1 MKLQFDDKQE
11 HQLKAVNAVVE
22 VFKGQPKGGE
32 NLSVK
37 DEAGGLAFG
46 EKGVANRLTLSAETL
61 LENVKQVQSESGLLP
76 STTLG
81 DATPHFTIEMETGT
95 GKTYVYLRTIYELN
109 KHYGFKKF
117 VIVVPSIAIRE
128 GVIKNLEI
136 THDHFQALF
145 NHEPCHYMVY
155 DSKKTSA
162 LRNFAL
168 SNAIEILVINID
180 AFAKDSEQTD
190 VDAKTKKSANKINQ
204 RNETGIK
211 PIEFIQNTRPIVIVD
226 EPQNM
231 ETEKRKAA
239 IARLHPLCTL
249 RYSATPKHHYHLLYR
264 LDPVTAF
271 ELGLVKQIGV
281 DSVVSQNNVNQ
292 AYIELLGFRAGTGA
306 HGKIKAQVKIW
317 VNDPIQGAIKK
328 SVWLENGNDLHELS
342 GRRDTYQN
350 QFILNEINATDEFIE
365 FANDVRVYKGQP
377 QGELND
383 DIQKVQIAQT
393 VRRHFEKERKYA
405 ALGIKVLSVF
415 FIDRVANYRTY
426 DEAGNAIPGKFAQWF
441 EEAFNA
447 EFKKQPNVI
456 RHTSVEVHNGYFSQD
471 KQGRLKDSTER
482 NSADDV
488 DTYGLIMR
496 EKERLLDPNEP
507 LRFIFS
513 HSALREGWD
522 NPNVFQICTLNES
535 VSDLKKRQEI
545 GRGLRLCVNQHGVRI
560 FDRDVNR
567 LTMIVNESYDDFA
580 KNLQNE
586 FEADGVVFKRDMLKN
601 ERERVTVRLRKGYD
615 ADARFLD
622 LWQRI
627 QAKTRYNVQF
637 VTETLIQKAVAAIQ
651 LLASVQPPKLVVT
664 QTTQE
669 ISLQAG
675 IESTVTGIRTL
686 DGTKQQLT
694 LPDVIANIQAKVE
707 LSASTILAIVRGS
720 GKLDEILVNPQA
732 FIDNAAREIN
742 TIKRELMV
750 AGIEYTQI
758 AGEYYEMHQFEI
770 NQEFERYLSDLQP
783 LNNNKKTIYEYADQ
797 SNPDTQKACV
807 IVDSNST
814 PERVFAKACDAN
826 DDVLFYLK
834 LPDWFKIN
842 TPVGPYNPDWA
853 LMYQNDDL
861 LYFVAETK
869 DKAAA
874 DNLNLLRPIERLKI
888 ESGRKHFK
896 VYEKVAFKVVGELSS
911 LIAKQ

>member
-11 HQLKAVNAVVE
+11 HQLKAVNAVVD
-22 VFKGQPKGGE
+22 VFRGQPKGGE

-46 EKGVANRLTLSAETL
+46 EKGVANRLTLGAESL
-61 LENVKQVQSESGLLP
+61 LENARQVQKEHHLP
-76 STTLG
+76 LSTQM
-81 DATPHFTIEMETGT
+81 DDSTPNFTVEMETGT

-128 GVIKNLEI
+128 GVLKNLEI

-145 NHEPCHYMVY
+145 NHEPCHYVVY
-155 DSKKTSA
+155 DSKKASA

-180 AFAKDSEQTD
+180 AFAKDSEQADTE
-190 VDAKTKKSANKINQ
+190 AKTKKSVNKINQ
-204 RNETGIK
+204 RNESGIK
-211 PIEFIQNTRPIVIVD
+211 PIEFIQDTHPIVIVD

-231 ETEKRKAA
+231 ETDKRKTA

-292 AYIELLGFRAGTGA
+292 AYIELLGFSAGRGARAT
-306 HGKIKAQVKIW
+306 IKAQVKVW
-317 VNDPIQGAIKK
+317 VNDPVQGAIKK
-328 SVWLENGNDLHELS
+328 PVWLENDKNLYDLS
-342 GRRDTYQN
+342 GGRDAYKD
-350 QFILNEINATDEFIE
+350 QFIVNFIDAGNEFIE
-365 FANDVRVYKGQP
+365 FANNVRVYKGQP
-377 QGELND
+377 HGELND

-426 DEAGNAIPGKFAQWF
+426 DEAGNKIPGKFAQWF
-441 EEAFNA
+441 EEAFNS
-447 EFKKQPNVI
+447 ELKKQPDVT
-456 RHTSVEVHNGYFSQD
+456 RHAASDVHDGYFSQD

-482 NSADDV
+482 NSADDI
-488 DTYGLIMR
+488 DTYSLIMR
-496 EKERLLDPNEP
+496 EKERLLNPDEP

-513 HSALREGWD
+513 HSTLREGWD

-535 VSDLKKRQEI
+535 VSDVKKRQEI
-545 GRGLRLCVNQHGVRI
+545 GRGLRLCVNQYGVRI
-560 FDRDVNR
+560 FDRNVNR

-601 ERERVTVRLRKGYD
+601 ERERVTVRLRKGYE
-615 ADARFLD
+615 ADAHFLD
-622 LWQRI
+622 LWGRI
-627 QAKTRYNVQF
+627 QTKTQYKVQF
-637 VTETLIQKAVAAIQ
+637 DTENLIQKAIVAIKS
-651 LLASVQPPKLVVT
+651 LEKVLPPKIVVT
-664 QTTQE
+664 QSSQT
-669 ISLQAG
+669 ISREDG
-675 IESTVTGIRTL
+675 VVSTVTGIRTQESS
-686 DGTKQQLT
+686 KQRLI

-707 LSASTILAIVRGS
+707 LSASTILAIVRRS
-720 GKLDEILVNPQA
+720 EKLDEILVNPQA
-732 FIDNAAREIN
+732 FIDNVAREIN
-742 TIKRELMV
+742 TTKRELMV
-750 AGIEYTQI
+750 AGVEYAQI
-758 AGEYYEMHQFEI
+758 AGDYYEMRHFEL

-783 LNNNKKTIYEYADQ
+783 LVNNQKTIYEYAEQ
-797 SNPDTQKACV
+797 SNSDIQKACV
-807 IVDSNST
+807 IVDSDST
-814 PERVFAKACDAN
+814 PERNFAKACDDN
-826 DDVLFYLK
+826 EYVLFYLK
-834 LPDWFKIN
+834 LPDWFKIK
-842 TPVGPYNPDWA
+842 TPVGDYNPDWA

-869 DKAAA
+869 DRAAA
-874 DNLNLLRPIERLKI
+874 NNLYLLRPIERLKI
-888 ESGRKHFK
+888 ESGRKHFSA
-896 VYEKVAFKVVGELSS
+896 YEKVAFKVVGDLAG
-911 LIAKQ
+911 LITT

>member
-11 HQLKAVNAVVE
+11 HQLKAVNAVVD

-46 EKGVANRLTLSAETL
+46 EKGVANRLTLGAETL
-61 LENVKQVQSESGLLP
+61 LENIKQVQKESGLLP
-76 STTLG
+76 SKALS

-109 KHYGFKKF
+109 KQYGFKKF

-128 GVIKNLEI
+128 GVLKNLEI
-136 THDHFQALF
+136 THTHFQDLF
-145 NHEPCHYMVY
+145 HHEPCHYMIY
-155 DSKKTSA
+155 DSKKASA

-180 AFAKDSEQTD
+180 AFAKDTEQEATE
-190 VDAKTKKSANKINQ
+190 VKPKKSSNKINQ

-211 PIEFIQNTRPIVIVD
+211 PIEFIQDTNPIVIVD

-231 ETEKRKAA
+231 ESDKRKAA

-281 DSVVSQNNVNQ
+281 DSVISQNNVNQ
-292 AYIELLGFRAGTGA
+292 AYIELLGFSAGRGARAT
-306 HGKIKAQVKIW
+306 IKVQLKIW
-317 VNDPIQGAIKK
+317 VNDSVQGAIKK
-328 SVWLENGNDLHELS
+328 TVWIENGNDLYELS
-342 GRRDTYQN
+342 GGRDTYKN
-350 QFILNEINATDEFIE
+350 QFIVNDIDASNEFVE
-365 FANDVRVYKGQP
+365 FANDVRVYRGQP

-426 DEAGNAIPGKFAQWF
+426 DEACNAIPGKFAKWF
-441 EEAFNA
+441 EEAFTA
-447 EFKKQPNVI
+447 EARKQPNVI
-456 RHTSVEVHNGYFSQD
+456 PFAVGAVHNGYFSQD
-471 KQGRLKDSTER
+471 KQGKLKDSTER
-482 NSADDV
+482 NSVDDI
-488 DTYGLIMR
+488 DTYALIMR
-496 EKERLLDPNEP
+496 EKEHLLDPNEP

-586 FEADGVVFKRDMLKN
+586 FEADGVVFKRDMVKN
-601 ERERVTVRLRKGYD
+601 ERERVTVRLRKGYL
-615 ADARFLD
+615 ADAHFLN
-622 LWQRI
+622 LWERI
-627 QAKTRYNVQF
+627 KAKTRYNVQF
-637 VTETLIQKAVAAIQ
+637 DTEALIQKVITAIQ
-651 LLASVQPPKLVVT
+651 SLDRVQLPKIVVT
-664 QTTQE
+664 QSTQE
-669 ISLQAG
+669 VSRQAG
-675 IESTVTGIRTL
+675 IESTVTGMRTL
-686 DGTKQQLT
+686 EGARQQLT
-694 LPDVIANIQAKVE
+694 LPDVIGNIQAKVE

-742 TIKRELMV
+742 AIKRELMV
-750 AGIEYTQI
+750 SGIEYTQI
-758 AGEYYEMHQFEI
+758 AGVYYEMHQFEI
-770 NQEFERYLSDLQP
+770 NREFERYLSDLQP
-783 LNNNKKTIYEYADQ
+783 LNNRQKTIYEYADQ
-797 SNPDTQKACV
+797 SNPDIQKACV
-807 IVDSNST
+807 EVDSDST
-814 PERVFAKACDAN
+814 PERDFAKACDVRE
-826 DDVLFYLK
+826 DILFYLK
-834 LPDWFKIN
+834 LPDWFKIK
-842 TPVGPYNPDWA
+842 TPVGDYNPDWA

-874 DNLNLLRPIERLKI
+874 NNLNLLRPIERLKI
-888 ESGRKHFK
+888 ESGRKHFSA
-896 VYEKVAFKVVGELSS
+896 YEKVSFKVVYDLAG
-911 LIAKQ
+911 LITN

>member
-11 HQLKAVNAVVE
+11 HQLKAVNAVVD

-32 NLSVK
+32 NLSVN

-46 EKGVANRLTLSAETL
+46 EKGVANRLTLGEESL
-61 LENVKQVQSESGLLP
+61 LENVRQVQKEHHLLL
-76 STTLG
+76 STQM
-81 DATPHFTIEMETGT
+81 DDSTPHFTVEMETGT

-128 GVIKNLEI
+128 GVLKNLEI

-145 NHEPCHYMVY
+145 NHEPCHYVVY
-155 DSKKTSA
+155 DSKKASA

-180 AFAKDSEQTD
+180 AFAKDSEQAD
-190 VDAKTKKSANKINQ
+190 AEAKTKKAVNKINQ

-211 PIEFIQNTRPIVIVD
+211 PIEFIQDTHPIVIVD

-231 ETEKRKAA
+231 ETDKRKAA

-292 AYIELLGFRAGTGA
+292 AYIELLGFSAGRGARAT
-306 HGKIKAQVKIW
+306 IKAQVKVW
-317 VNDPIQGAIKK
+317 VNDPVQGAIKK
-328 SVWLENGNDLHELS
+328 PVWLENDKNLYDLS
-342 GRRDTYQN
+342 GGRDAYKD
-350 QFILNEINATDEFIE
+350 QFIVNFIDAGNEFIE
-365 FANDVRVYKGQP
+365 FANNVRVYKGQP
-377 QGELND
+377 QGGLND

-393 VRRHFEKERKYA
+393 VRRHFEKERKFA
-405 ALGIKVLSVF
+405 LLGIKVLSVF

-426 DEAGNAIPGKFAQWF
+426 DEAGNAIPGKFALWF
-441 EEAFNA
+441 EEAFNS
-447 EFKKQPNVI
+447 EIKKQPDLT
-456 RHTSVEVHNGYFSQD
+456 RHTASEMHNGYFSQD

-482 NSADDV
+482 NSADDI
-488 DTYGLIMR
+488 DTYSLIMR
-496 EKERLLDPNEP
+496 EKERLLNPAEP

-535 VSDLKKRQEI
+535 VSDVKKRQEI
-545 GRGLRLCVNQHGVRI
+545 GRGLRLCVNQYGVRI
-560 FDRDVNR
+560 FDRNVNR

-580 KNLQNE
+580 KNLQKE

-601 ERERVTVRLRKGYD
+601 ERERVTVRLRKGYE
-615 ADARFLD
+615 ADAHFLD

-627 QAKTRYNVQF
+627 QTKTQYKVQF
-637 VTETLIQKAVAAIQ
+637 DTENLIQKVIVAIKS
-651 LLASVQPPKLVVT
+651 LEKVLPPKIVVT
-664 QTTQE
+664 QSSQT
-669 ISLQAG
+669 ISREDG
-675 IESTVTGIRTL
+675 VVSTVTGIRTQES
-686 DGTKQQLT
+686 TKQRLI

-707 LSASTILAIVRGS
+707 LSASTILAIVRRS
-720 GKLDEILVNPQA
+720 EKLDEILVNPQA
-732 FIDNAAREIN
+732 FIDNVAREIN
-742 TIKRELMV
+742 TTKRELMV
-750 AGIEYTQI
+750 AGVEYAQI
-758 AGEYYEMHQFEI
+758 AGDYYEMRHFEL

-783 LNNNKKTIYEYADQ
+783 LVNSQKTIYEYAEQ
-797 SNPDTQKACV
+797 SNPDIQNACV
-807 IVDSNST
+807 EVDSNST
-814 PERVFAKACDAN
+814 PEREFAKACDEN

-834 LPDWFKIN
+834 LPDWFKID

-853 LMYQNDDL
+853 LMYQNDEL

-869 DKAAA
+869 DKTAAN
-874 DNLNLLRPIERLKI
+874 NLNLLRPIERLKI
-888 ESGRKHFK
+888 ESGRKHFSA
-896 VYEKVAFKVVGELSS
+896 YEKVAFRVVGELSS
-911 LIAKQ
+911 LLT

>member
-11 HQLKAVNAVVE
+11 HQLIAVNAVVN

-61 LENVKQVQSESGLLP
+61 LENVRHVQKESGLPL
-76 STTLG
+76 TIEMG
-81 DATPHFTIEMETGT
+81 DSTPHFTIEMETGT

-128 GVIKNLEI
+128 GVLKNLEI

-145 NHEPCHYMVY
+145 SHEPCHYMVY

-180 AFAKDSEQTD
+180 AFAKDSEQAD
-190 VDAKTKKSANKINQ
+190 ADAKTKKSANKINQ

-211 PIEFIQNTRPIVIVD
+211 PIEFIQDTHPIVIID

-231 ETEKRKAA
+231 ETDKRKAA

-249 RYSATPKHHYHLLYR
+249 RYSATPKYHYHLLYR

-317 VNDPIQGAIKK
+317 MNDPVQGAVKK
-328 SVWLENGNDLHELS
+328 SVWLENGDDLYKFS
-342 GRRDTYQN
+342 GGRDTYNN
-350 QFILNEINATDEFIE
+350 QFFVNDIDASNEYIE

-415 FIDRVANYRTY
+415 FIDRVANYRSY
-426 DEAGNAIPGKFAQWF
+426 DEAGNSTPGKFAQWF

-447 EFKKQPNVI
+447 ELIKQPNVI
-456 RHTSVEVHNGYFSQD
+456 RHAASEVHNGYFSQD

-482 NSADDV
+482 NSVDDV

-496 EKERLLDPNEP
+496 EKERLLDPNVP

-580 KNLQNE
+580 KNLQKE
-586 FEADGVVFKRDMLKN
+586 FEVDGIIFKSDMVKN
-601 ERERVTVRLRKGYD
+601 ERERVTVRLRKGYE
-615 ADARFLD
+615 ADARFID

-627 QAKTRYNVQF
+627 KAKTRYNVQF
-637 VTETLIQKAVAAIQ
+637 DTVALIQNSIAAIR
-651 LLASVQPPKLVVT
+651 SVDPVQIPKIVVT
-664 QTTQE
+664 HTTQE

-675 IESTVTGIRTL
+675 IESTVKGIRTL

-720 GKLDEILVNPQA
+720 GKLDEILINPQE

-742 TIKRELMV
+742 IIKRELMV
-750 AGIEYTQI
+750 AGIEYAQI
-758 AGEYYEMHQFEI
+758 AGDYYEMRHFEL
-770 NQEFERYLSDLQP
+770 NKEFERYLSDLQP
-783 LNNNKKTIYEYADQ
+783 LVNNQKTIYEYDDQ
-797 SNPDTQKACV
+797 LNPSVQKACV
-807 IVDSNST
+807 VLDSNST
-814 PERVFAKACDAN
+814 PERDFAKACDEN

-834 LPDWFKIN
+834 LPDWFKID

-869 DKAAA
+869 DNIAAN
-874 DNLNLLRPIERLKI
+874 NLNLLRPIERLKI
-888 ESGRKHFK
+888 ESGRKHFSA
-896 VYEKVAFKVVGELSS
+896 YEKVAFKVVGELSS
-911 LIAKQ
+911 LIA